1 MPRKR
6 RTWQPGQSVFVRAY
20 VERQGQPGHW
30 QYLGK
35 LQTIKKITESHAVL
49 GNEQRFRLRDGEF
62 IGSSIYPYG
71 ACAVPAEGRYLAQYD
86 RYCSELATAGQGRL
100 GDGA

>member
-6 RTWQPGQSVFVRAY
+6 RAWQPGQSVFVRVW

-62 IGSSIYPYG
+62 IGSSVYPYG
-71 ACAVPAEGRYLAQYD
+71 ACAVPAGGRYLKDYD
-86 RYCSELATAGQGRL
+86 RYYSELVAAGQEEE
-100 GDGA
+100 